1 MINMKFKFEIP
12 TEWIDL
18 QGFGA
23 IRGYIEA
30 DSEEEARE
38 KLEDDDVV
46 WNHGI
51 FEIDDYET
59 VDFEFS
65 TDITLK
71 EVD

>member
-1 MINMKFKFEIP
+1 MINMKFEFEIP

-30 DSEEEARE
+30 NSEEEARE
-38 KLEDDDVV
+38 KLEENP
-46 WNHGI
+46 WNHGM
-51 FEIDDYET
+51 FEIDDYEIT
-59 VDFEFS
+59 DYEFS
-65 TDITLK
+65 TNITLE

>member
-1 MINMKFKFEIP
+1 MKFKFEIP
-12 TEWIDL
+12 FEWLDL

-38 KLEDDDVV
+38 MLEDEDVA
-46 WNHGI
+46 WRNGN

-59 VDFEFS
+59 MDFELS
-65 TDITLK
+65 TEIELE

>member
-12 TEWIDL
+12 FEWLDL
-18 QGFGA
+18 RGFGA

-38 KLEDDDVV
+38 MLEDEDVA
-46 WNHGI
+46 WRNGN

-59 VDFEFS
+59 MDFELS
-65 TDITLK
+65 TEIELE

>member
-1 MINMKFKFEIP
+1 MKFEFEIP

-23 IRGYIEA
+23 LRGYIEA

-38 KLEDDDVV
+38 KLEDSDVA
-46 WNHGI
+46 WDHGM

-59 VDFEFS
+59 IDFELS
-65 TDITLK
+65 IDISLE

>member
-1 MINMKFKFEIP
+1 MKFKFEIP
-12 TEWIDL
+12 FEWLDL
-18 QGFGA
+18 RGFGA

-38 KLEDDDVV
+38 MLEDEDVA
-46 WNHGI
+46 WRNGN

-59 VDFEFS
+59 MDFDLS
-65 TDITLK
+65 TEIELE